1 MAKFGLDLSKFHKVG
16 GDEKTTT
23 LRHSDGHIMTI
34 AHKALSPKMRNQLS
48 ALESPK
54 IEKPKKPSYADG
66 GDVESN
72 IDYDKLLPQEESESR
87 PYGTPDTAPPAAA
100 QQAPSLPPP
109 TPPGVQMPQAGTP
122 TPDVSPLAAQAA
134 KAEQPSDIT
143 QQDLSKENPDIMKG
157 YQRQV
162 QAAQMEGAATADMAL
177 QQERQLKANAL
188 TQQDLKTQFQNH
200 YKALDDERNNFQQDI
215 LNQHIDPNRY
225 MGSKSTISK
234 IGTAIGLIMGGIG
247 GGLSGGPN
255 QAMQFLNSQ
264 IDRDI
269 DAQKAELGK
278 RETLLS
284 ANMRQFGNLDAAT
297 NMTRMMTSD
306 IIKTQLQ
313 QAAAKAQ
320 SPIAK
325 ANAMRVI
332 GQLEQQ
338 TAPMAMQ
345 LATRQMLMSG
355 GGNGPGQ
362 LMQQDPAKFIPSVVP
377 EKEQPAAF
385 KEAQEA
391 QSMASA
397 KNNIISSFN
406 QIAKL
411 QTLGSR
417 LADPIQS
424 KNQIAA
430 IKDPLVAGLSKAT
443 AGRFTEQDAGM
454 LESLFPKLSDNEK
467 TVALKRQKIDNLI
480 SEKMHFPVLS
490 AYGLDPSKFASTAAT
505 PESQLN
511 PQQASFVRYAKAHPE
526 DPKSALLLKK
536 LGISQ

>member
-54 IEKPKKPSYADG
+54 IEKPRFADG
-66 GDVESN
+66 GDVGSE
-72 IDYDKLLPQEESESR
+72 IDYDKLIPQEESANR
-87 PYGTPDTAPPAAA
+87 PYGTPDTAPPTATETPA
-100 QQAPSLPPP
+100 LPPS
-109 TPPGVQMPQAGTP
+109 TPVSPQAPQAGNP
-122 TPDVSPLAAQAA
+122 TPEVSPLAAQAQQS
-134 KAEQPSDIT
+134 EQPQDIT
-143 QQDLSKENPDIMKG
+143 KQDLSKENPSVMQG

-177 QQERQLKANAL
+177 QQERQLKAGAL
-188 TQQDLKTQFQNH
+188 AQQDLQTQFQNH

-215 LNQHIDPNRY
+215 LNQHIDPNKY
-225 MGSKSTISK
+225 LGSKDTVGK
-234 IGTAIGLIMGGIG
+234 VGTAIGLILGGIG
-247 GGLSGGPN
+247 SGLAGGPN
-255 QAMQFLNSQ
+255 QALQFLNMQ

-325 ANAMRVI
+325 ANALRMV

-362 LMQQDPAKFIPSVVP
+362 VSQQDPAKLIPLVVP
-377 EKEQPAAF
+377 EKDQPAAY
-385 KEAQEA
+385 KELQEA
-391 QSMASA
+391 QNMASA
-397 KNNIISSFN
+397 KNNIMSSFDK
-406 QIAKL
+406 IAKL
-411 QTLGSR
+411 QTLGSKLSNPVQTR
-417 LADPIQS
+417 S
-424 KNQIAA
+424 QIAA

-454 LESLFPKLSDNEK
+454 LDSLFPTLTDNAK
-467 TVALKRQKIDNLI
+467 SVATKKEQIDKLI

-490 AYGLDPSKFASTAAT
+490 GNYIDVNKFASTAAT
-505 PESQLN
+505 PESQMN
-511 PQQASFVRYAKAHPE
+511 PQQASMARWAKANPG
-526 DPKSALLLKK
+526 DPRAALVLKK
-536 LGISQ
+536 LGLSQ